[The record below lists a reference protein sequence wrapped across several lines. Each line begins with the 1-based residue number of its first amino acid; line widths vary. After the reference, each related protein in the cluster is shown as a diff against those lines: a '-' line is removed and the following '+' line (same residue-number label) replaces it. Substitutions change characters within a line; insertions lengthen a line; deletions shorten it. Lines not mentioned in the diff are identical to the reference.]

1 MLSQLY
7 IRNYI
12 LISEL
17 ELNLQPGFTA
27 ITGETGA
34 GKSILIGALSLILGK
49 RADTDVLLD
58 KSKKC
63 IIEGRFDLPQ
73 KDYKDFF
80 RKHEL
85 DQEDVNILRREINS
99 SGKSRAFIN
108 DTPVNLPVLREIGE
122 RIVNIHSQHQTLL
135 LNESGFQMGLLD
147 GYAGNEKLLD
157 RYSNEY
163 SDFRKNKQELEEI
176 LEKEEK
182 LRAEE
187 EYLRFRFNELEEVQ
201 LKDNELREL
210 EDEQEVL
217 SHAEEIKGSLYE
229 AVQHLNLSENSLL
242 DQFASLLSMTGKIA
256 TYHKEIQELQE
267 RLEGAH
273 IELKDIA
280 SALARIEEKVVF
292 DPGRNDEVG
301 QRLDVLYGL
310 LQKHRVKEV
319 TELISIRDEL
329 GGRLNTIDSL
339 DMLISDKKNALS
351 AARKKLEKTADE
363 LDKSRRKN
371 AMPMEKEIMGT
382 LAELGMEKSV
392 LEVRLGDAPEFGQA
406 GKNTLEFAFSA
417 NPGSKPAAIS
427 RIASGGELSRLM
439 LALKSMVTRK
449 KLLPTLIL
457 DEIDMG
463 VSGDIAAKVGNILT
477 RMSENIQLI
486 AITHLPQIAAKASEH
501 FKVFKNMAEDRTVS
515 EVKCLS
521 ESERVDEIA
530 SMLSNETVSNSA
542 KETAKE
548 LMGKS

>member
-310 LQKHRVKEV
+310 LQKHRVKEI